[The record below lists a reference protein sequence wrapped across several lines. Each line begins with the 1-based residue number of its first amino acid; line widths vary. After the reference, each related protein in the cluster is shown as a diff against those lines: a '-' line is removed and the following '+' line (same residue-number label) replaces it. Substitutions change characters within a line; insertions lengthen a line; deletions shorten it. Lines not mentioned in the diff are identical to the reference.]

1 MRAAIDGGYTS
12 GVADFKALVKYKLQ
26 SGLSFSIRFSIRGRD
41 MLTEAPLG
49 RMAAEEKMLRLHSL
63 ELDEI
68 VMLGGQLKRLEH
80 LQQNASSPSSDE
92 ILSDLMQK
100 SRRILME
107 FWTWMMRRGV

>member
-26 SGLSFSIRFSIRGRD
+26 SGLRFSIRGRD

-49 RMAAEEKMLRLHSL
+49 RMVAEEKMLQLHSL